1 MQELPDLTTLSS
13 EHKDEL
19 IRSQHAQLVV
29 MHDLVFKLEK
39 RIAALEA
46 RLALNS
52 QNSSKPPSSDGLKK
66 PLKTQ
71 STREVSGRSSGGQ
84 PGRKG
89 QTLKRV
95 DQPDHVVLHPALDVC
110 DVCQQALPES
120 EMAQSRQVFDLPPT
134 RFEVTEHIALR
145 AQCTCGKV
153 HVGAFPEHV
162 RAPVQIGPGINALMV
177 YASQHQMIPL
187 ARTAHSSST
196 LCVGSKSRKPRW
208 WRPTAKR
215 RSNCS
220 PRWMR
225 SSKRWANKAC

>member
-71 STREVSGRSSGGQ
+71 STR
-84 PGRKG
+84 
-89 QTLKRV
+89 
-95 DQPDHVVLHPALDVC
+95 
-110 DVCQQALPES
+110 
-120 EMAQSRQVFDLPPT
+120 
-134 RFEVTEHIALR
+134 
-145 AQCTCGKV
+145 
-153 HVGAFPEHV
+153 
-162 RAPVQIGPGINALMV
+162 
-177 YASQHQMIPL
+177 
-187 ARTAHSSST
+187 
-196 LCVGSKSRKPRW
+196 
-208 WRPTAKR
+208 
-215 RSNCS
+215 
-220 PRWMR
+220 
-225 SSKRWANKAC
+225 